1 MTKKDYM
8 KPAMKACEFDME
20 GLLLVASVETTG
32 LDDENLDLDG
42 TGDSWNEGMSRR
54 NNDIWDEK
62 EEEL

>member
-54 NNDIWDEK
+54 NNDVWDEK